1 MCTDERLHL
10 NARLDDA
17 VGAFTFADTPT
28 VLGVI
33 TIVVIAATLCALAA
47 TFIHE
52 KHSYGLPDEKLP
64 NLK

>member
-1 MCTDERLHL
+1 M
-10 NARLDDA
+10 
-17 VGAFTFADTPT
+17 GAFTFADTPT